1 MIQAPVRLLERRIYV
16 LRGQK
21 VMLDEDLAELYGV
34 PTKRLNEQV
43 RRNPSR
49 FPKAFMFRLTAAEV
63 RNLRSQIATSSWGGR
78 RTRPL
83 AFTEHGVAMLSAVLN
98 SERAVKMSLAII
110 RAFLKLREMIASH
123 TELAHRL
130 KRVEMVQ
137 KRDGSTI
144 QWLAEEIEDLKAL
157 PEPPPKR
164 RIGF

>member
-1 MIQAPVRLLERRIYV
+1 MASSAAKAALIQAPVRLLERRIYV

-21 VMLDEDLAELYGV
+21 VMLDEDFV
-34 PTKRLNEQV
+34 
-43 RRNPSR
+43 
-49 FPKAFMFRLTAAEV
+49 FRLTTAEV
-63 RNLRSQIATSSWGGR
+63 RHLRSQVATSSWGGR

-110 RAFLKLREMIASH
+110 RAFVKLREVLASH

-130 KRVEMVQ
+130 KRVV
-137 KRDGSTI
+137 
-144 QWLAEEIEDLKAL
+144 L

>member
-1 MIQAPVRLLERRIYV
+1 
-16 LRGQK
+16 
-21 VMLDEDLAELYGV
+21 MLA
-34 PTKRLNEQV
+34 
-43 RRNPSR
+43 
-49 FPKAFMFRLTAAEV
+49 
-63 RNLRSQIATSSWGGR
+63 SQ
-78 RTRPL
+78 
-83 AFTEHGVAMLSAVLN
+83 
-98 SERAVKMSLAII
+98 
-110 RAFLKLREMIASH
+110 

>member
-1 MIQAPVRLLERRIYV
+1 
-16 LRGQK
+16 
-21 VMLDEDLAELYGV
+21 
-34 PTKRLNEQV
+34 
-43 RRNPSR
+43 
-49 FPKAFMFRLTAAEV
+49 
-63 RNLRSQIATSSWGGR
+63 
-78 RTRPL
+78 
-83 AFTEHGVAMLSAVLN
+83 MLSAVLN

-110 RAFLKLREMIASH
+110 RAFVKLREMIASH

>member
-1 MIQAPVRLLERRIYV
+1 M
-16 LRGQK
+16 
-21 VMLDEDLAELYGV
+21 
-34 PTKRLNEQV
+34 
-43 RRNPSR
+43 
-49 FPKAFMFRLTAAEV
+49 
-63 RNLRSQIATSSWGGR
+63 
-78 RTRPL
+78 
-83 AFTEHGVAMLSAVLN
+83 SAVLN

-110 RAFLKLREMIASH
+110 RAFVKLREMIASH
-123 TELAHRL
+123 TELAHRF